1 MAITGRLGDFDLAGV
16 LQMLQQQGN
25 SGHLQLEF
33 QEQLGWLR
41 ISRGSVT
48 QARVGELD
56 ISGILLRYLQAKG
69 LDTTTWAH
77 ADARRGL
84 EVLREEALR
93 RGSLKEDECDRVIRQ
108 GLIDLGCRLFAW
120 EKAQFRFTPGEEPT
134 GSVQLG
140 IDELTLEAMQRQD
153 ESPAL
158 EAEFPARQVLAR
170 TMEIDVLHFPP
181 GDVPDLAP
189 DRHVFMLLDGILT
202 VEELEERT
210 WLSPIRLR
218 QSLQRLQQ
226 RDWIEEVEAASTHDA
241 MQERDI
247 QSSVLLQAGVCV
259 TLAAAI
265 LLAAVLLLGDRPLLG
280 LVDIC
285 SANWKSRLDRRQE
298 PKRLL
303 ERVRSSQ
310 TPATAVAPESY

>member
-25 SGHLQLEF
+25 SGRLQLEY

-48 QARVGELD
+48 QARMGELD

-93 RGSLKEDECDRVIRQ
+93 RDALETDECDRVIRQ

-158 EAEFPARQVLAR
+158 EAEFPAHQVLAR
-170 TMEIDVLHFPP
+170 AVEIDSLHFPSE
-181 GDVPDLAP
+181 DVPDLSP

-202 VEELEERT
+202 VEELEGRT

-226 RDWIEEVEAASTHDA
+226 HDWIEEVEAASTHDA
-241 MQERDI
+241 LEERSL
-247 QSSVLLQAGVCV
+247 QSSALLQASICV
-259 TLAAAI
+259 VLTAAI
-265 LLAAVLLLGDRPLLG
+265 LLATVLFLGDRPLLG
-280 LVDIC
+280 LVDIR

-303 ERVRSSQ
+303 ERVRNSQ
-310 TPATAVAPESY
+310 TPASAVAPESY